1 MTPNDPTVKKRQAR
15 IKALLCDK
23 GLRIRAVAKKVRLTT
38 RRVTEIAKGKGF
50 PTNPQIVAGGE
61 IERQIFEAHAAGVTL
76 GDLVEIYRQAP
87 INIRGLLNAR
97 RKSLQA
103 IFAKEYKIS
112 FRSTIRAKKK
122 E

>member
-23 GLRIRAVAKKVRLTT
+23 GLRIRDVAKRVRLTV
-38 RRVTEIAKGKGF
+38 RRVTEIAKDKGY
-50 PTNPQIVAGGE
+50 PTNPQIIAGGE

-87 INIRGLLNAR
+87 INIRGILNTR

-103 IFAKEYKIS
+103 LYAKGYKIS
-112 FRSTIRAKKK
+112 FRSPTRTKKK
-122 E
+122 N